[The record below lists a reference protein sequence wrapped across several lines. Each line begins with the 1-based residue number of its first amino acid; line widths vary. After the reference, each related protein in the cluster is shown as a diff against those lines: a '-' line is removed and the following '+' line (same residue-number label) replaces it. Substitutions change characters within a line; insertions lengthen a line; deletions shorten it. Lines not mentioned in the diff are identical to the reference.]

1 MSVRERFFKKVQ
13 QKQNAATPG
22 GGSVEDD
29 IRAFCERMVV
39 LARQIQQWFDGSGIE
54 VVITTTSLQD
64 LSTVGRSLNS
74 GVSRYDITTIMLQ
87 NGTRSVSIRPE
98 QLYRNGSK
106 GCVTMTVDALEGTP
120 DKQRFHLSMA
130 AEAGW
135 FIRNEHQTAM
145 NQSVMTEDLFFQAIE
160 NLA

>member
-1 MSVRERFFKKVQ
+1 MSARERFFKKVQ
-13 QKQNAATPG
+13 QKQNAATPD

-29 IRAFCERMVV
+29 IQAFCERMVV
-39 LARQIQQWFDGSGIE
+39 LARQIQQWFEGSGIE

-74 GVSRYDITTIMLQ
+74 GVSRYDITTIRLQ
-87 NGTRSVSIRPE
+87 NDTRSVSIRPE
-98 QLYRNGSK
+98 QLYQNGSK
-106 GCVTMTVDALEGTP
+106 GCVTMTIDAPESTP

-130 AEAGW
+130 AESGW
-135 FIRNEHQTAM
+135 FIRDEHPVTT
-145 NQSVMTEDLFFQAIE
+145 NKSIMTEDIFFQAIE